1 MGMTITRLV
10 LTLGFAAAVAPIAVS
25 AQAPAD
31 RPNREPAPAAPA
43 APAPASPG
51 PAVEASRR
59 VVVTAPFATAYSCAA
74 VTCRVVSELD
84 KGVIL
89 TIVKTDGEWLQ
100 AMVRT
105 AANAMTTGWVRTAQ
119 VAPTADATTRMT
131 GTERSDGIFRPAPGA
146 PDATASAGP
155 DGRGCLTCLATR
167 EPTPEEWSAA
177 LADAARKKASPD
189 AARVAPGLAD
199 GRTSD
204 ERMRDVFS
212 QRYDPE
218 LKRLVGLAAEVDA
231 DLQSY
236 LASCFQRFASIPVE
250 GAAPR
255 TTAIDDILRVAR
267 SSPGAARFALWS
279 GTAAFQWNPTWA
291 PQANDSSSTPS
302 CERLW
307 EDARGRADRLK
318 VDLEFLERDAS
329 EQNIYPGIVRE
340 MLAARGLAEP
350 TGQAPPPAPPVT
362 DIR

>member
-1 MGMTITRLV
+1 MTITRLV
-10 LTLGFAAAVAPIAVS
+10 LSLGFAAAVAPVALT

-31 RPNREPAPAAPA
+31 RPRREPAPAAPA
-43 APAPASPG
+43 VPAPTG
-51 PAVEASRR
+51 ETSRR

-84 KGVIL
+84 KGVVL
-89 TIVKTDGEWLQ
+89 TVVKTDGEWYQ

-105 AANAMTTGWVRTAQ
+105 GANAMTTGWVHAPQ
-119 VAPTADATTRMT
+119 VAPTGDATTRMT
-131 GTERSDGIFRPAPGA
+131 STERSDGIFRPSAAEAA
-146 PDATASAGP
+146 PDPGP
-155 DGRGCLTCLATR
+155 DARGCLTCLATR
-167 EPTPEEWSAA
+167 EPTPDEWNAA
-177 LADAARKKASPD
+177 LADAAKKKASTD
-189 AARVAPGLAD
+189 AGRVATGLAD

-204 ERMRDVFS
+204 ERMRDTFH

-218 LKRLVGLAAEVDA
+218 LKRLVTLANEVDA

-236 LASCFQRFASIPVE
+236 LAACFQRFASIPVE

-255 TTAIDDILRVAR
+255 STAVDEILKAAR
-267 SSPGAARFALWS
+267 SAPGAARFALWS
-279 GTAAFQWNPTWA
+279 GTAAFQWNPSWA
-291 PQANDSSSTPS
+291 PQASDSSSTPS

-318 VDLEFLERDAS
+318 VELEFLERDAS
-329 EQNIYPGIVRE
+329 TQNIYPGVVRE
-340 MLAARGLAEP
+340 MLAERGLAEP